1 MINQQESFNLYMS
14 HYIYVCVC
22 VCARV
27 RAVEFVCFSLLEDI
41 CDLSICH
48 LTLTEWY
55 YTFVVVVVVL
65 VVF

>member
-41 CDLSICH
+41 SDLSICH

>member
-1 MINQQESFNLYMS
+1 M
-14 HYIYVCVC
+14 CVC